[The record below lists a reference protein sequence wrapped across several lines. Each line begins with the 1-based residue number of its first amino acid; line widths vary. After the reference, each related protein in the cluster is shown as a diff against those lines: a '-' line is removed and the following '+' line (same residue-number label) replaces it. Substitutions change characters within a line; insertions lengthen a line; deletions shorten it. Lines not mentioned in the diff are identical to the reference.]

1 MTNYPIGATWRAVT
15 DTGKVGEIRLSSRG
29 TCIERWDWAVRYS
42 DGTIYA
48 TEWNPAYRMCREEI
62 PLYNS
67 LTRTRLIFR
76 RIK

>member
-1 MTNYPIGATWRAVT
+1 MTNYPIGATWQAKA
-15 DTGKVGEIRLSSRG
+15 DNGKVGEIRLSSRG
-29 TCIERWDWAVRYS
+29 DYIEKWDWIVRLV

-48 TEWNPAYRMCREEI
+48 TDWNPSYKLCREEI

-67 LTRTRLIFR
+67 LHRNKIRFR